1 MKPHPPYPRGS
12 TCLTQAEGVS
22 LRDFFEVRLQAM
34 DDALNLA
41 RENLNMR
48 MDGFPDQYVK
58 KGDTDVAIA
67 QLAADLKAI
76 NETMSELKATQLS
89 RREFDMQHSVVAD
102 RIGVLEKSAAQVVGR
117 QGLSTPLV
125 AVISAFIGAFL
136 GFALQFLFSTMTH
149 IQKP

>member
-1 MKPHPPYPRGS
+1 MAKHSPYTRGGG
-12 TCLTQAEGVS
+12 CLTQAEGVT
-22 LRDFFEVRLQAM
+22 LRDYFEVRLQAM

-76 NETMSELKATQLS
+76 NETMSELKAAQLS
-89 RREFDMQHSVVAD
+89 RREFDMQHGVVID
-102 RIGVLEKSAAQVVGR
+102 RISILEKGAAQVVGR

-125 AVISAFIGAFL
+125 AVLSAFIGAFL
-136 GFALQFLFSTMTH
+136 GFGLQFLFNAMTH